1 MGEVTNIG
9 TILINEALPEDLRKA
24 KHNFNKAEIGK
35 LFQVVAEKY
44 PDQYQDILSKLSD
57 VGRTAAWTEG
67 ASVSL
72 SALRK
77 SKIKELMLLE
87 AKKQV
92 SAIINDDS
100 LDDKAREEAITGT
113 LLPLMSKLQ
122 DAVYKES
129 KEENSPYVMQLESG
143 ARGKKADLGSMRGAD
158 LLSQDQH
165 DRLMPIPIWHSYAE
179 GYTPAEYFASTFSQR
194 KGAVAVK
201 LGVGDA
207 GYMTKRLSNAAHRL
221 VVSRDKPEPTRLPVG
236 LPVPTDDKD
245 SIGSVLAK
253 DAGNYSAGSVI
264 TAKMLSDI
272 KDGGVDEILIH
283 STITEPSPDGG
294 ISSYAAGRRDRAGLS
309 MIGDNIGLKAA
320 QAIGEKLSQGQLSAK
335 HSLGAKA
342 KASRSGIEYLNRLLD
357 APEEFEEAGPLSE
370 ADGVV
375 DKITPAPQGGNYI
388 SIGGRQ
394 YYAHSDL
401 APIVKPGDHVE
412 TGDDLTDGVPH
423 PSQLVKL
430 RGMGE
435 ARRVYINYLKEG
447 LENSGTSANRRNIE
461 PVVTGLLNWAE
472 VTNPDGI
479 DDNVY
484 GDIIPFNKL
493 SHSYKPRK
501 DAKLGN
507 PNQMI
512 GNYLEEPVLHY
523 TPGTRINKKVAK
535 KLQDWNISEVYSHPM
550 EPDFQP
556 HMIRSIQSVYHD
568 PDWRTRLVGFYT
580 SSAFDKALH
589 RGAESDTNSTS
600 YAPAVAKPSILGQ
613 KLNTLG
619 KYGSVKSFPKLK

>member
-9 TILINEALPEDLRKA
+9 TILINEALPEDLRKS

-35 LFQVVAEKY
+35 LFQIVAEKH
-44 PDQYQDILSKLSD
+44 PEQYQDILSKLSD

-77 SKIKELMLLE
+77 SKAKEALLAE
-87 AKKQV
+87 ARKQV

-113 LLPLMSKLQ
+113 LIPLIPKLQ

-143 ARGKKADLGSMRGAD
+143 ARGKKGDLGSMRGAD

-221 VVSRDKPEPTRLPVG
+221 VVSRDTPEPTRLPVG
-236 LPVPTDDKD
+236 LVVPVDDKD
-245 SIGSVLAK
+245 NIGSVLAS
-253 DAGNYSAGSVI
+253 DIGNYKAGTII
-264 TAKMLSDI
+264 TSKVLSDI
-272 KDGGVDEILIH
+272 KDSGSDEILIH

-294 ISSYAAGRRDRAGLS
+294 ISAYAAGRRDRAGLS

-357 APEEFEEAGPLSE
+357 APDEFEEAGPLSE
-370 ADGVV
+370 EDGII
-375 DKITPAPQGGNYI
+375 DKIEAAPQGGNYI
-388 SIGGRQ
+388 HVGNKK
-394 YYAHSDL
+394 YYAHSSL
-401 APIVKPGDHVE
+401 TPTVKIGDHVE
-412 TGDDLTDGVPH
+412 AGDDLTDGVPH
-423 PSQLVKL
+423 PSQLVRL

-435 ARRVYINYLKEG
+435 ARRVYIDYLKEG

-484 GDIIPFNKL
+484 GDIVPFNKL
-493 SHSYKPRK
+493 SYSYKPRK
-501 DAKLGN
+501 DAKLDN
-507 PNQMI
+507 PSKLI
-512 GNYLEEPVLHY
+512 GHYLEEPVLHF
-523 TPGTRINKKVAK
+523 TPGTRINKRVAK
-535 KLQDWNISEVYSHPM
+535 KLQDWKIDNVYAHPV

-556 HMIRSIQSVYHD
+556 HMVRSIQSVYHD

-589 RGAESDTNSTS
+589 RGAESDTSSTS
-600 YAPAVAKPSILGQ
+600 YAPAIAKPSVLGQ
-613 KLNTLG
+613 KLTSLG